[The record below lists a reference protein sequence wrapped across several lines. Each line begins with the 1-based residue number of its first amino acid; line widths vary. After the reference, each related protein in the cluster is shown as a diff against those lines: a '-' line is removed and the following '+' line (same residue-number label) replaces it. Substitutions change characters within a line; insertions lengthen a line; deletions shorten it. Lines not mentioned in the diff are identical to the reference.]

1 LNTLEM
7 PDEIICYPRPSEE
20 QRQKRLKELETIGI
34 EKVLLRGEKKLNGY
48 PIINKGCV
56 SVVVLVEIDSGLA
69 VLKIRRTDAN
79 RTDMFHEAEMLI
91 IANRLGIGPQLRAYS
106 ENLMVME
113 YADGL
118 LFADW
123 LDRAEAGEVKR
134 AKPAIRSLLT
144 QCHLMDTICLDHGEL
159 HNASEHVIFRG
170 VDRSPT
176 IIDFESASRTRRAK
190 NLTSICQ
197 FLFMRREILNSS
209 RLTDEPI
216 SLGCFKERLREYKKD
231 PSEERFQEVVATLRL
246 ED

>member
-1 LNTLEM
+1 LNNLKI
-7 PDEIICYPRPSEE
+7 PDEIICYPISSKE
-20 QRQKRLKELETIGI
+20 QRQKRLRELETIGVQR
-34 EKVLLRGEKKLNGY
+34 VLLRGEKKLNGY

-91 IANRLGIGPQLRAYS
+91 IANRLGIGPKLRAYS

-113 YADGL
+113 YADGP

-123 LDRAEAGEVKR
+123 LDRAGTSEMER
-134 AKPAIRSLLT
+134 IKPTILSLLT
-144 QCHLMDTICLDHGEL
+144 QCHLMDKICLDHGEL

-170 VDRSPT
+170 IDQSPT

-190 NLTSICQ
+190 NLTSLCQ
-197 FLFMRREILNSS
+197 FLFMRREILNDS

-216 SLGCFKERLREYKKD
+216 PLECFKERLREYKKD

-246 ED
+246 